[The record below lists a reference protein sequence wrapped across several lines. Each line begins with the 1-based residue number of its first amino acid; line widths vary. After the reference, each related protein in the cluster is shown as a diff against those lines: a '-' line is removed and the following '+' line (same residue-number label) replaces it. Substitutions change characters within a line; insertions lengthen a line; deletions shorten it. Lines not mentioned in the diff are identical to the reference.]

1 MAPRGLLMKR
11 CVGPA
16 VQIQVNLDVIKANI
30 KATAGHLATFQFRQ
44 CYFPPEIFLLVPIG
58 PGVLVVAFW

>member
-1 MAPRGLLMKR
+1 MSTVNER

-16 VQIQVNLDVIKANI
+16 IHIQMNLDVIKADT

-44 CYFPPEIFLLVPIG
+44 CYFLPEILSQVLIG
-58 PGVLVVAFW
+58 PGVLMITFW